1 MIVSHLSLSRIRCL
15 RCKVAEVLRV
25 KRAPEA
31 SVSSKFRKRLLLL
44 ASASNPSA
52 AHTSLSG
59 GGSESAA
66 SLGYSRRYHD
76 RPWPNVHSSPP
87 RSSVPLNQWHWEQ
100 IYLSPRGPCGELCH
114 ILMERGRRRP
124 TVRKIGFPMRS
135 QWFILFLIFSSAASK
150 VVMEY
155 ISYIHFLKPP
165 LEYSRIFVS
174 VFQNSLQ
181 RPILIKSLFNTSYT
195 YSAVALNKRN
205 LIWPISWVLSHI

>member
-1 MIVSHLSLSRIRCL
+1 MIISHLSLSRIRCL

-44 ASASNPSA
+44 PSASNPSA

-59 GGSESAA
+59 GSSESAA

-100 IYLSPRGPCGELCH
+100 IYVSPRGPCGELCH

-155 ISYIHFLKPP
+155 ISHIHFF
-165 LEYSRIFVS
+165 EASFRIQ
-174 VFQNSLQ
+174 QNFCQCFSKLS
-181 RPILIKSLFNTSYT
+181 PKAKSD
-195 YSAVALNKRN
+195 
-205 LIWPISWVLSHI
+205 